1 MSNASRTFRMVAGVD
16 EVGRGPLAGPVV
28 AAAVVLDARRP
39 IAGLRDSKALSEP
52 RRVALAREVRRHALG
67 FAVGFATVEE
77 IDRLNIL
84 QASLLAMER
93 AVARLP
99 ITPDVILVDGNR
111 APAFA
116 NLPGWV
122 TVEAIVRGDATVPA
136 ISAASIVGKVCRDRL
151 LRRMHRRFPQYDF
164 ASNKGYPTAAH
175 LQALEQFGVTEVH
188 RMSFAPVRRIV
199 SEGSA

>member
-1 MSNASRTFRMVAGVD
+1 MNNASRTFRMVAGVD

-77 IDRLNIL
+77 MD
-84 QASLLAMER
+84 
-93 AVARLP
+93 
-99 ITPDVILVDGNR
+99 DILVDGNR